1 MASIGMR
8 VVTGMA
14 TVLRRDCGGGVGG
27 GNPENG
33 GWYERN
39 EWGILESRN

>member
-1 MASIGMR
+1 MASIDMR

-27 GNPENG
+27 GALRMGAGMNG
-33 GWYERN
+33 TNGDY
-39 EWGILESRN
+39 

>member
-27 GNPENG
+27 GSPENIVG
-33 GWYERN
+33 AGMNGTSGEY
-39 EWGILESRN
+39 